1 MARIDELTQELGL
14 DGTQLRAILRELQIT
29 PRGNALDDEAVARVR
44 AAVERQRRLGTLPT
58 TTATA
63 TTTRRVRRAAA
74 AAAPEAASD
83 AAASASPTTAETA
96 RSIPTADGASAVTAT
111 AADSAPAAPPE
122 AIAPAA
128 PKPQPVG
135 AASTPTA
142 PASSAPATPP
152 RPAPKAPSSTRA
164 PTVGDA
170 RVATPP
176 TPPANASPAR
186 PAGTATETPSE
197 STRPRFRPA
206 PAKSLV
212 PPPGARPVGA
222 GARPGAATGP
232 GTTKDAPGRKERE
245 RERAKARERE
255 EQRVR
260 DNVARTMAAIT
271 GPRKAKRPS
280 GTTAATTAPSDE
292 TAAAVEETM
301 IPVVEF
307 MTVADLAKAM
317 NVPPAKVVARA
328 FKELG
333 LVVTVNQRLSFDQIE
348 LLAEAFGY
356 RVRREDDVLGAQ
368 RETVEDRPEDLVPRP
383 PIVTVMGHVDHGKT
397 SLLDYIRKTNVVA
410 GEVGGITQHIGAYH
424 VKLDNGQAITFL
436 DTPGHAAFTAM
447 RARGAAV
454 TDLVILVVAAN
465 DSVMPQTVEAISHAR
480 AAGVPIVVAINK
492 IDLPDANP
500 LRVKQDLLGHGV
512 VVEDFGGDVLC
523 AEISAKKG
531 IGVNDLLEKVLLQAE
546 LMDLKANP
554 NRPAV
559 GTVIEA
565 RLDPGRGPVATVLVT
580 NGTLRVGDYVLCGLQ
595 HGRVRALLDERGHPV
610 KEAGPSIPVQVLGL
624 SGVPAAGDTLE
635 VMEAERAVEI
645 AQERQR
651 LERERR
657 LRLRPARLRLEELAA
672 RRQEGEAIT
681 LPVILK
687 ADVQGSVQ
695 ALADALAQLSTDE
708 AQVEVVHQ
716 GVGAITESDVL
727 LAAAA
732 NAIIVGFHVRP
743 TAEARERA
751 EQEGVE
757 IRIFHIIYEAIE
769 AVKAALEGRKQ
780 PVSREIL
787 VGTAEV
793 RQTFRVP
800 KVGVVAGCMVTKG
813 VIDRRSRVRVI
824 RDGTQVYEG
833 EIDSLKRY
841 KEDVRE
847 VREGFECGLH
857 IANFNDIKVGDV
869 LEFYRVEEV
878 GPETTA

>member
-14 DGTQLRAILRELQIT
+14 DSAQLRALLRELAIT
-29 PRGNALDDEAVARVR
+29 PRGNALDDEAVARLR
-44 AAVERQRRLGTLPT
+44 AAVERQRRLGTLPSPAA
-58 TTATA
+58 TATA
-63 TTTRRVRRAAA
+63 TRRVRRAAA
-74 AAAPEAASD
+74 PPPSEPAAPAAAAAPE
-83 AAASASPTTAETA
+83 TK
-96 RSIPTADGASAVTAT
+96 
-111 AADSAPAAPPE
+111 PAAPPVSASAGEE
-122 AIAPAA
+122 AAPPAAAEPAAAPAGADASAAPAA
-128 PKPQPVG
+128 APSGSTIQ
-135 AASTPTA
+135 AAAETEA
-142 PASSAPATPP
+142 SAPSKSAAPPP
-152 RPAPKAPSSTRA
+152 RP
-164 PTVGDA
+164 TVRTA
-170 RVATPP
+170 
-176 TPPANASPAR
+176 PPARPSAPEIRPASPAAPAAGPATPAR
-186 PAGTATETPSE
+186 PATGEAPSGTG
-197 STRPRFRPA
+197 RPPVRPA

-212 PPPGARPVGA
+212 PPPGARPSA
-222 GARPGAATGP
+222 PTRPGAPSGP
-232 GTTKDAPGRKERE
+232 GTKEAPGRKDRE
-245 RERAKARERE
+245 RERARARERE

-260 DNVARTMAAIT
+260 DNVARTMAAIS
-271 GPRKAKRPS
+271 GPRKAKRSSAPAP
-280 GTTAATTAPSDE
+280 TATRTPEAPSA
-292 TAAAVEETM
+292 TEEKT

-317 NVPPAKVVARA
+317 EVPPAQVVARA
-328 FKELG
+328 FKDLG

-356 RVRREDDVLGAQ
+356 RVRREDDVLTAQ
-368 RETVEDRPEDLVPRP
+368 RQTVEDRPEDLRPRP

-454 TDLVILVVAAN
+454 TDIVILVVAAN

-500 LRVKQDLLGHGV
+500 LRVKQDLLAHDV
-512 VVEDFGGDVLC
+512 VLEEFGGDVLS

-531 IGVNDLLEKVLLQAE
+531 IGIEDLLDKVLLQAE

-580 NGTLRVGDYVLCGLQ
+580 NGTLRTGDYVLCGLQ
-595 HGRVRALLDERGHPV
+595 HGRIRALLDERGHQV
-610 KEAGPSIPVQVLGL
+610 REAGPSIPVQILGL

-635 VMEAERAVEI
+635 VMEPERAIEI

-657 LRLRPARLRLEELAA
+657 LRVRPARLRLEELAA
-672 RRQEGEAIT
+672 RRQEGEAVK

-695 ALADALAQLSTDE
+695 ALADALAQLSTNE
-708 AQVEVVHQ
+708 AQVEIVHQ

-727 LAAAA
+727 LASAA
-732 NAIIVGFHVRP
+732 NAIVVGFHVRP
-743 TAEARERA
+743 TAEARDRA

-769 AVKAALEGRKQ
+769 AVQAALEGRKQ
-780 PVSREIL
+780 PVSREVL
-787 VGTAEV
+787 LGTAEV
-793 RQTFRVP
+793 RQIFRVP

-813 VIDRRSRVRVI
+813 VVERRSRVRVI

-833 EIDSLKRY
+833 ELDSLKRY
-841 KEDVRE
+841 KDDVRE

-857 IANFNDIKVGDV
+857 IANFNDVKVGDV

-878 GPETTA
+878 AAESA